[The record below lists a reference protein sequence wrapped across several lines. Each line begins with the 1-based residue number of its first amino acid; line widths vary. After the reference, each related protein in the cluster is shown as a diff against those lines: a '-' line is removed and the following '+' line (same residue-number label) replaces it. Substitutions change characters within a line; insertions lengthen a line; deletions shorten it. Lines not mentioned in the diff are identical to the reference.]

1 MKGLGDLMKKA
12 QKMKVELDRVQGEL
26 ATREVEASAGGGMVS
41 ARVTGS
47 QEVVSVSI
55 EPQVID
61 PEDREMLE
69 DLVKAAINE
78 ALRKSREMMQEEMAK
93 LTGGLPMPNM
103 F

>member
-1 MKGLGDLMKKA
+1 MKGLGDLKKA